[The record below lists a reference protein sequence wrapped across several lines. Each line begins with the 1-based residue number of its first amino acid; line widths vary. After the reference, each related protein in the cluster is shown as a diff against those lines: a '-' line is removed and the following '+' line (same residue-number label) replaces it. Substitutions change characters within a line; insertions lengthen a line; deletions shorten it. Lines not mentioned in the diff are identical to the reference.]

1 VKLQELREQAVEQ
14 GGNTNRIDKVIEA
27 VAKMKQE
34 IASLVL

>member
-1 VKLQELREQAVEQ
+1 LFGRESVRR
-14 GGNTNRIDKVIEA
+14 NTNRIEKVIEA

>member
-1 VKLQELREQAVEQ
+1 MREQAAEQ
-14 GGNTNRIDKVIEA
+14 GRNTNRIYKVIEA